1 MDTGNQFTN
10 QFGLWSQR
18 IFAWVWYLLRSPAL
32 TGVLLL
38 ILVVVLVLRVT
49 IPQQASP
56 DTIAVVWATSLPPLI
71 QRWSGL
77 FYALGFS
84 RLFQAGW
91 FWIVLGLL
99 LLNSLVALADYTR
112 PTWGRVRNAASAE
125 AIVWRHPLAH
135 RAEQTVRLPENA
147 DGFLARLKE
156 TLRANG
162 FTVSTASEDNSRL
175 VSAAR
180 WRWVWFGILT
190 FYSGLVLLC
199 AAFWVSYQSL
209 ENERFRLFPGELE
222 TSRLLDGSLELTKI
236 EAATGSGWLMVNL
249 ENGGTSEISWRLYRP
264 TFLAD
269 LLILPVGMEPAV
281 VVEAAGAA
289 GEPLRLM
296 PLREDLSPA
305 VRLNLPLDR
314 PEEALYFHI
323 PPAALTFKLSPVS
336 ASSELYYDVQVKRG
350 PESALS
356 DSLVVKPGEP
366 FEVDE
371 FSLTASPSH
380 RVTIDAR
387 RDLALP
393 LYAVSF
399 TLLAVSGFLLVVF
412 SPRQV
417 WLVPEVKGRGGQ
429 LYGTLERFGL
439 ARGANDCLDQLLDEH
454 ATATTPKMPDE

>member
-1 MDTGNQFTN
+1 MDTGNQFAN
-10 QFGLWSQR
+10 QFGRWFQR
-18 IFAWVWYLLRSPAL
+18 ILAWSWYLLRSPAL

-38 ILVVVLVLRVT
+38 ILAGVLVLRIT
-49 IPQQASP
+49 LPQQSSS
-56 DTIAVVWATSLPPLI
+56 DTIAAVWATSLPPMI

-84 RLFQAGW
+84 RLFQVGW

-99 LLNSLVALADYTR
+99 LLNSLVALAAYAR
-112 PTWGRVRNAASAE
+112 PTWRRVRNAASTE
-125 AIVWRHPLAH
+125 AIVWRHPLAR
-135 RAEQTVRLPENA
+135 RAEQTVRLPEDA
-147 DGFLARLKE
+147 DGFVTRLRE
-156 TLRANG
+156 TLRARG
-162 FTVSTASEDNSRL
+162 FTISTASEDNSRL

-209 ENERFRLFPGELE
+209 ENERVRLFPGELE

-236 EAATGSGWLMVNL
+236 EAATGSGRLMVNL
-249 ENGGTSEISWRLYRP
+249 ADGGTSEISWRLYRP
-264 TFLAD
+264 AFLAG
-269 LLILPVGMEPAV
+269 LFILPVSMEPAI
-281 VVEAAGAA
+281 VVEAVDAA
-289 GEPLRLM
+289 GEPLKLM
-296 PLREDLSPA
+296 PLRDDLSPA

-314 PEEALYFHI
+314 PEESLYFLI
-323 PPAALTFKLSPVS
+323 PPAALAVQLSPVS
-336 ASSELYYDVQVKRG
+336 TSSELYYDVQVKRG
-350 PESALS
+350 AGSAPA

-366 FEVDE
+366 FEVDK

-393 LYAVSF
+393 IYAVSF
-399 TLLAVSGFLLVVF
+399 TLVAVSGLFLVVF

-429 LYGTLERFGL
+429 LHGTVERFGL
-439 ARGANDCLDQLLDEH
+439 ARGVNDLLDQLLGKH
-454 ATATTPKMPDE
+454 ATTTTPEVPDE